1 MMEPQA
7 QEELGNSRQIESDYV
22 KIVLYPIYLPII
34 DKLEIWGTNEL
45 EITRIIGPMNLNLRH
60 LLGFA

>member
-34 DKLEIWGTNEL
+34 DKLEI
-45 EITRIIGPMNLNLRH
+45 
-60 LLGFA
+60 